1 MMNAMTPIVI
11 DIFINADMTLIQ
23 LQCHLSFKYYIF
35 GKLPVLSK
43 FDLQTLQYSL
53 ISFEGNSVPQ
63 FLQIKNFSSSTFSLW
78 P

>member
-43 FDLQTLQYSL
+43 FDLQTLQ
-53 ISFEGNSVPQ
+53 
-63 FLQIKNFSSSTFSLW
+63 
-78 P
+78 

>member
-1 MMNAMTPIVI
+1 MNATTTIAI
-11 DIFINADMTLIQ
+11 DIFINADMYLIK
-23 LQCHLSFKYYIF
+23 LCNYYYFNHQIF

-63 FLQIKNFSSSTFSLW
+63 FLQVKNSTSSIFSLTV
-78 P
+78 